1 MFEDSLMESGGK
13 IRTNAKW
20 TTAFS
25 TLVQLSI
32 IGILVLLPLIFTEAL
47 PKAQLNSL
55 FILTPPPPPP
65 PPPPPAPPRVVR
77 RVSEIVNDT
86 LRTPSKIPKK
96 IEHIVEDEAPPPASA
111 GVIGGVVGGV
121 PGGTPGGVIGSL
133 VSSNAPPPPPAPKA
147 PTGPKK
153 VSSGVMEGNLIKRI
167 DPPYPNMAKIAH
179 IQGDVVLQATISKQG
194 TIENL
199 RGVSGHPILI
209 QAAMEAVRQWR
220 YRPYELNSEP
230 VEVETTVTVRFHM

>member
-13 IRTNAKW
+13 IRTKAKW
-20 TTAFS
+20 TTTASF
-25 TLVQLSI
+25 LLQFGVV
-32 IGILVLLPLIFTEAL
+32 GILVLLPLIFTEAL
-47 PKAQLNSL
+47 PKGQLTTFL
-55 FILTPPPPPP
+55 IAPPPPPP
-65 PPPPPAPPRVVR
+65 PPPPPAPVHVVK
-77 RVSEIVNDT
+77 RVSEIVNGE

-96 IEHIVEDEAPPPASA
+96 IEHIVEDEAPPPASS

-121 PGGTPGGVIGSL
+121 PGGTTGGVIGGL
-133 VSSNAPPPPPAPKA
+133 VTSTAPPPQVAKPV
-147 PTGPKK
+147 GPKK
-153 VSSGVMEGNLIKRI
+153 VSSGVMEGNLLKRI
-167 DPPYPNMAKIAH
+167 DPPYPSMAKIAH

-220 YRPYELNSEP
+220 YRPYELNNEP

>member
-20 TTAFS
+20 TT
-25 TLVQLSI
+25 LSSFMI
-32 IGILVLLPLIFTEAL
+32 QCGIVAVLVLLPLIFTEAL
-47 PKAQLNSL
+47 PKGQLNAL
-55 FILTPPPPPP
+55 FILAPPPPPP
-65 PPPPPAPPRVVR
+65 PPPPPAPPHVVR
-77 RVSEIVNDT
+77 PGSEVVNGG
-86 LRTPSKIPKK
+86 LSPPSKIPKK
-96 IEHIVEDEAPPPASA
+96 SEHIVEDEAPPPANS

-133 VSSNAPPPPPAPKA
+133 VTSAAPPPPPAPK

-153 VSSGVMEGNLIKRI
+153 VSSGVMEGNIIRKI
-167 DPPYPNMAKIAH
+167 DPPYPSMAKIAH
-179 IQGDVVLQATISKQG
+179 IQGDVVLQAMISKGG

-209 QAAMEAVRQWR
+209 QAAMEAVRQWK
-220 YRPYELNSEP
+220 YRPYELNGEP
-230 VEVETTVTVRFHM
+230 VEVETTITVRFHM

>member
-1 MFEDSLMESGGK
+1 MFEDSLVESAGK
-13 IRTNAKW
+13 IRTKTGW
-20 TTAFS
+20 TTTAS
-25 TLVQLSI
+25 VLVQCAI
-32 IGILVLLPLIFTEAL
+32 VGVLVLLPLIFTEAL
-47 PKAQLNSL
+47 PKGQLNAFL
-55 FILTPPPPPP
+55 LAPPPPPP
-65 PPPPPAPPRVVR
+65 PPPPPAAPVHVVK
-77 RVSEIVNDT
+77 RVSEVVNGE

-96 IEHIVEDEAPPPASA
+96 IEKVVEDEAPPPATA

-121 PGGTPGGVIGSL
+121 PGGTVGGVIGGLAQST
-133 VSSNAPPPPPAPKA
+133 APPPSVARPA
-147 PTGPKK
+147 GPKK
-153 VSSGVMEGNLIKRI
+153 VSSGVMEGNLIKKI
-167 DPPYPNMAKIAH
+167 DPPYPSMAKIAH

-199 RGVSGHPILI
+199 RGISGHPILI

>member
-1 MFEDSLMESGGK
+1 VE
-13 IRTNAKW
+13 N
-20 TTAFS
+20 
-25 TLVQLSI
+25 
-32 IGILVLLPLIFTEAL
+32 
-47 PKAQLNSL
+47 
-55 FILTPPPPPP
+55 
-65 PPPPPAPPRVVR
+65 
-77 RVSEIVNDT
+77 T

-96 IEHIVEDEAPPPASA
+96 IEHIVEDEAPPPANS

-121 PGGTPGGVIGSL
+121 AGGTVGGVIGSIG
-133 VSSNAPPPPPAPKA
+133 SAPPPPPPPPPK
-147 PTGPKK
+147 PVGITK
-153 VSSGVMEGNLIKRI
+153 VSSGVMQGNLIRKV
-167 DPPYPNMAKIAH
+167 DPPYPNMARIAH

-220 YRPYELNSEP
+220 YRPYELNNEP